1 MNANFRTLRC
11 SDNRTYFERD
21 ELAERIY
28 RFTYQF
34 PVEFALLS
42 LCCLIPMW
50 NWQQHTSPN
59 TLGKREEY
67 VCILASNADMNVHVR
82 DIISER
88 SSLIP
93 AFRRHRLMNLLK
105 LCYQT
110 ALRCLSR
117 HAVYPSVIFAACKFS
132 SSALFD
138 KLQDGDIVTDDNP
151 QRSDTESV
159 QIIIQTVFTYVLC
172 TVAFVGFVLIR
183 SERARSRNGRY
194 ILAFGLLVLQMF
206 ATVDIVGIMIKD
218 KVDADKPEYIMY
230 YIKHVLQFF
239 EVYAQTVLFIR
250 FRKMQID
257 KESMREGKH
266 LVIKGMV
273 VFVTVCNFE
282 RWMAD
287 RVLEE
292 EEEEEEEEE
301 VCCICK

>member
-1 MNANFRTLRC
+1 LLCRSPLSLVVNIGMVLGVYLSIIRESSTRTLHSNASFPSDFVNANFRTLRC

-42 LCCLIPMW
+42 LCYLIPMW

-59 TLGKREEY
+59 TGKREEY

-82 DIISER
+82 YIISER

-138 KLQDGDIVTDDNP
+138 KLQDGGIVTDDNP

-159 QIIIQTVFTYVLC
+159 QIIIQTVITYVLC
-172 TVAFVGFVLIR
+172 TVALVGFVLIR
-183 SERARSRNGRY
+183 SERASKLQGQGMDD
-194 ILAFGLLVLQMF
+194 IFLLLGAVEIK
-206 ATVDIVGIMIKD
+206 IVFNSNL
-218 KVDADKPEYIMY
+218 YNNY
-230 YIKHVLQFF
+230 L
-239 EVYAQTVLFIR
+239 L
-250 FRKMQID
+250 
-257 KESMREGKH
+257 
-266 LVIKGMV
+266 
-273 VFVTVCNFE
+273 
-282 RWMAD
+282 
-287 RVLEE
+287 
-292 EEEEEEEEE
+292 
-301 VCCICK
+301 